1 MEQPR
6 KHGDV
11 KNDGSGGADSRSI
24 SATRTVYD
32 GASTVVPDRA
42 RRAGLIDCR
51 RIGRVRRCKFVL
63 VQL

>member
-11 KNDGSGGADSRSI
+11 KNDGSGGADCPI